1 MNSVKLQDTKP
12 TYKNQSHFKILTIN
26 YFKKTI
32 PFTIGSKI
40 IKYLLINLTK
50 DVKDLYTENCKAL
63 LKEIEEDANKCKDIF
78 CSWIGRINISKM
90 SILLKVIFRFNAIFI
105 KISFLKK

>member
-1 MNSVKLQDTKP
+1 M
-12 TYKNQSHFKILTIN
+12 
-26 YFKKTI
+26 
-32 PFTIGSKI
+32 
-40 IKYLLINLTK
+40 
-50 DVKDLYTENCKAL
+50 KDLYTENCKAL

-105 KISFLKK
+105 KISFLKKQKKIVQKFIWNQKDLEQPKQS